1 MEKIVMEIAGSLLPA
16 YYSEKLTLK
25 DNNDTVSV
33 GSGFMPL
40 IGHLDFLNILRS
52 YWGHLMPPGRRNKE

>member
-1 MEKIVMEIAGSLLPA
+1 MENCDGNSKVACFLLITP
-16 YYSEKLTLK
+16 EKLTLK

-40 IGHLDFLNILRS
+40 IGHLDFS
-52 YWGHLMPPGRRNKE
+52 